1 MTTAPALEKM
11 DAGQGTGALR
21 DIVIVGGGTAGWM
34 AAALLIHIL
43 GPGGHRIHLV
53 ESEEIGTVGVG
64 EATIPPIGVFNRAL
78 GLDENDFLRHT
89 QGTIKLAIEFVDWL
103 RPGHRYLHSFGAFGR
118 PLGLGHFQ
126 DFWLRAHRLG
136 MTDYWEPYILNSV
149 AARRGRFARPDPR
162 RQSPLEPLAHAFHID
177 AGLYARY
184 LRQFAEQRG
193 VRRTEGKIVRTVLR
207 SHDGFVDAVE
217 MADGTRVRGDLFIDC
232 SGFRGLLIEG
242 ALNTGFEDWS
252 HWLPCDRAWAV
263 PCANGGEFTPYTRST
278 ARPAGWQ
285 WRIPLQHRIGNGYV
299 YSSRHVSDDEAAATL
314 MANLDGEAL
323 AEPRQLR
330 FTAGRRRRF
339 WNRNVVAVGLASGF
353 LEPLESTSIHLVQ
366 SAISRLITLL
376 PNHGVDPAVVEEY
389 NRATAIEYE
398 RIRDFIILHYAATE
412 RVDSPLWRECRVRE
426 IPAELARRIRVFQA
440 LGRVSRD
447 HDELFSEVS
456 WLHVFLGQ
464 GIWPRDHHPLADQLS
479 PEDLRG
485 FLEDMKAAVAREV
498 DAMPTHADFIARNCK
513 ADSLMRT
520 A

>member
-1 MTTAPALEKM
+1 MTFAP
-11 DAGQGTGALR
+11 LR

-34 AAALLIHIL
+34 TAALFSHIL

-64 EATIPPIGVFNRAL
+64 EATIPPIAIFNRAL
-78 GLDENDFLRHT
+78 GLDENDFLRQT

-103 RPGHRYLHSFGAFGR
+103 RPGHRYLHSFGAFSR
-118 PLGLGHFQ
+118 SLGLGHFQ

-136 MTDYWEPYILNSV
+136 LTDDWEPYILNSV
-149 AARRGRFARPDPR
+149 AARRGRFIRPDPR

-184 LRQFAEQRG
+184 LRRFAEQRG

-207 SHDGFVDAVE
+207 AHDGFVDAVE
-217 MADGTRVRGDLFIDC
+217 MADGTRVAGDLFIDC
-232 SGFRGLLIEG
+232 SGFRGLLIEQ
-242 ALNTGFEDWS
+242 ALNTGFEDWT

-263 PCANGGEFTPYTRST
+263 PSAHDGSAAALTPYTRST

-285 WRIPLQHRIGNGYV
+285 WRIPLQHRTGNGYV

-323 AEPRQLR
+323 AEPRPLR

-339 WNRNVVAVGLASGF
+339 WNRNVVAVGLAGGF
-353 LEPLESTSIHLVQ
+353 MEPLESTSIHLVQ

-376 PNHGVDPAVVEEY
+376 PNHSSPDGGFDPAVADEF
-389 NRATAIEYE
+389 NRASAIEYE

-412 RVDSPLWRECRVRE
+412 RDGSPFWRECRDRPVPE
-426 IPAELARRIRVFQA
+426 ELARRMRVFRA
-440 LGRVSRD
+440 MGRVARD

-464 GIWPRDHHPLADQLS
+464 GVWPRDYHPLADQLS
-479 PEDLRG
+479 EEDLRC
-485 FLEDMKAAVAREV
+485 FLDDIKAAVAREV
-498 DAMPTHADFIARNCK
+498 DAMPSHADFIARHCK
-513 ADSLMRT
+513 ADSLTRT